1 MRPLYKETCTVR
13 IEKYPSHITD
23 MEQLQT
29 PLSLKTFSGDKNKV
43 FQRAKN
49 YLKSESF
56 HRPIL
61 SDVMNT
67 INKTCVLRLGK
78 YVCQGSYDS
87 TSCINNEKGFV
98 YIITVRYVVYQS
110 LTTKEN

>member
-1 MRPLYKETCTVR
+1 MRSLYKETCTVR

-29 PLSLKTFSGDKNKV
+29 PLSLKIFSGDKNKV
-43 FQRAKN
+43 FQQTKN

-61 SDVMNT
+61 SDVMNK

-78 YVCQGSYDS
+78 YVCQGSCDS
-87 TSCINNEKGFV
+87 VSSINNEKGFIYV
-98 YIITVRYVVYQS
+98 ITVRYVVFQS
-110 LTTKEN
+110 LATKEN